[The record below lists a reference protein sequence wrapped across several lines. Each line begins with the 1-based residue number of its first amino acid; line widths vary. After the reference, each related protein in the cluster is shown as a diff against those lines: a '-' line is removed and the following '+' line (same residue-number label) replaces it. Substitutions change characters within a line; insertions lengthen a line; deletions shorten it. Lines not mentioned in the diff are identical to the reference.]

1 MCLIYPKFR
10 KLFKKNPLLIIFWG
24 HNVVSIVLSIS
35 ATSIMKQCLMTSQIL
50 KSVDFTK
57 TQKSRYL
64 ENEQNIFLK
73 KISNYTS
80 RATLMQ
86 KKFIVEV
93 TYNTRNRELNFKNTF
108 STLCPLFL
116 FHIFNSYM
124 YFDTLITDAS

>member
-10 KLFKKNPLLIIFWG
+10 KFFKKNPLLIIFWG

-86 KKFIVEV
+86 KKI
-93 TYNTRNRELNFKNTF
+93 YRGGNL
-108 STLCPLFL
+108 
-116 FHIFNSYM
+116 
-124 YFDTLITDAS
+124 